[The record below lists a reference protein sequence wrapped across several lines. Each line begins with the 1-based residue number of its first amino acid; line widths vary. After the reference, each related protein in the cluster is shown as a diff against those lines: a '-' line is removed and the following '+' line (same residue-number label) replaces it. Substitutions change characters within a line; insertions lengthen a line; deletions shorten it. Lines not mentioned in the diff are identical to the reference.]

1 MKKYF
6 LIVALTIVTALGA
19 RADAG
24 DVSIA
29 GQVGFASRHAMFGI
43 GGQLQFE
50 PVRNFRIA
58 PEFIYYFENDH
69 VNAYNVNVNL
79 HYTIR
84 TSSVVMVYPLAGF
97 SYSHFNNKNALWEE
111 STDRYGANIGCG
123 VEYHIQSNLAFFSEQ
138 RFQVLKN
145 NNQSVTLLG
154 VKYTF

>member
-97 SYSHFNNKNALWEE
+97 SYSHFNNKNALWE
-111 STDRYGANIGCG
+111 DKYGSLWSQHRLRCRISHS
-123 VEYHIQSNLAFFSEQ
+123 VELGILQ
-138 RFQVLKN
+138 RA
-145 NNQSVTLLG
+145 TLSGLE
-154 VKYTF
+154 K